1 MAWIPA
7 RLRQQVN
14 ERARGQCEY
23 CQTQESITIEMVI
36 DHIIPLTR
44 KGETSLSNLS
54 LSCVGCNMF
63 KRDFVAAI
71 DPETGAETTLFNPRI
86 QNWNDHFSW
95 DDEKTRL
102 VGLTAV
108 GRATVSRLR
117 MNRRGAVRARQRWV
131 DAGLH
136 PPIHGS

>member
-1 MAWIPA
+1 
-7 RLRQQVN
+7 
-14 ERARGQCEY
+14 
-23 CQTQESITIEMVI
+23 MVI

-86 QNWNDHFSW
+86 QNWNDTLAGT
-95 DDEKTRL
+95 TRRRDWS
-102 VGLTAV
+102 VSPRWA
-108 GRATVSRLR
+108 GRQC
-117 MNRRGAVRARQRWV
+117 RAC
-131 DAGLH
+131 G
-136 PPIHGS
+136 

>member
-1 MAWIPA
+1 
-7 RLRQQVN
+7 
-14 ERARGQCEY
+14 
-23 CQTQESITIEMVI
+23 MVI

-117 MNRRGAVRARQRWV
+117 MNRRGAVRAGQRWV
-131 DAGLH
+131 DAGLQ